1 MSRASNL
8 AGFSTSIQ
16 SVAPNNLVVGVI
28 TATSFVGDGSGLTGV
43 GIGSTGNVNTS
54 GIITASSFVGNLTG
68 NSTGLSGTPNLNV
81 GVVTATSF
89 VGNVTGTATGLSGT
103 PNITVGIVTSTSQI
117 IGAAVTIN
125 ASGINVTGVITA
137 SQISAGG
144 TTGTSGQ
151 LLYSTG
157 TGIGWTTASAGI
169 TQLDNVIGY
178 NSAGIRSDSANGRLA
193 VFGQGNFQVFTSPG
207 SFVVNPGISSI
218 RVRVVGAGGNGGN
231 GAFPGPGGG
240 GGGGGGGYAHKVIT
254 SFTAPRT
261 YTVTVGS
268 APGGTSSFGSE
279 CSATGGSNGSN
290 ALTSPPNPAASG
302 GAGGSGSSGDVNYTG
317 ATGSTGDVVNGNGL
331 GGAGGAAAT
340 QKGNGSGKSVPG
352 LPSINGLPDV
362 FTGSGYEYMV
372 TDGNFKDRNINRF
385 PFDIFNGIEG
395 LGGPSPTFPY
405 IKNFPLK
412 VSGIKDGIEGG
423 GGGTGMD
430 CPSPAPPTSPYW
442 RAGGQGGTAGG
453 GGGGG
458 FQYGGQAGNP
468 GGSGG
473 YGGGGGGGGGG
484 LGGQPAGSGGSGGS
498 GIVIVEW

>member
-169 TQLDNVIGY
+169 TQLDNLIGY

-207 SFVVNPGISSI
+207 TYLVSPGISSI

-231 GAFPGPGGG
+231 GGSAPGFFAPNPGTGG
-240 GGGGGGGYAHKVIT
+240 GGGGGGGYSQKVIT

-261 YTVTVGS
+261 YAVTVGS

-279 CSATGGSNGSN
+279 CSATGGSNGSTGN
-290 ALTSPPNPAASG
+290 NPSPSPQSPVAG
-302 GAGGSGSSGDVNYTG
+302 GAGGTGSGGDSNFTG
-317 ATGSTGDVVNGNGL
+317 ATGSPSGGGSPGAITNGGI
-331 GGAGGAAAT
+331 GGAAAT
-340 QKGNGSGKSVPG
+340 QKGNASGNSVPG
-352 LPSINGLPDV
+352 LPSLNSVGSYAPNP
-362 FTGSGYEYMV
+362 TGVWISAFLV
-372 TDGNFKDRNINRF
+372 DRPVERF
-385 PFDIFNGIEG
+385 PFDVFWGVPGYTGPSFPTVQGPAASPSVVLAGYSGGNGTG
-395 LGGPSPTFPY
+395 GMPTPSSLSAGGP
-405 IKNFPLK
+405 
-412 VSGIKDGIEGG
+412 
-423 GGGTGMD
+423 GGTG
-430 CPSPAPPTSPYW
+430 
-442 RAGGQGGTAGG
+442 AGG
-453 GGGGG
+453 GGGSQDGPG
-458 FQYGGQAGNP
+458 TGYA

-473 YGGGGGGGGGG
+473 IGGGGGGGGGSSNAA
-484 LGGQPAGSGGSGGS
+484 GGNGGSGGA
-498 GIVIVEW
+498 GVVIVEW